1 MMKHV
6 TGKTHNKSN
15 TFLKAIKITKKSYIL
30 QNKCELIQLF
40 LHTCKCI
47 RCEKI
52 LTVSKNYTKYLI
64 SANDSTGNFDLATE
78 ESETTFK
85 FRNTIK

>member
-1 MMKHV
+1 MKHV

-40 LHTCKCI
+40 LDDDD
-47 RCEKI
+47 E
-52 LTVSKNYTKYLI
+52 LFLWY
-64 SANDSTGNFDLATE
+64 G
-78 ESETTFK
+78 
-85 FRNTIK
+85 